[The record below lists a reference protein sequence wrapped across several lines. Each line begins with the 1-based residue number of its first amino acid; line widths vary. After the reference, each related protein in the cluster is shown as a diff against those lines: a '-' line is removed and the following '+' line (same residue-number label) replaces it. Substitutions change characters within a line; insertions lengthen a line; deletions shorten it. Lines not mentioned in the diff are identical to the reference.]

1 MVNNLPAKEGDM
13 GSIPGLRRFH
23 MPRRNKARVPQLLS
37 PHSRAHKLQLLKAA
51 YLEPV
56 LGNKRSHH
64 VEEPAHWLSATRES
78 LHAATKTQ
86 HDQK

>member
-1 MVNNLPAKEGDM
+1 MVNNLHAKEGNM
-13 GSIPGLRRFH
+13 GSIRGLRRFH
-23 MPRRNKARVPQLLS
+23 MPRRSKACVPQLLS
-37 PHSRAHKLQLLKAA
+37 PRSRARESRLLKAA

-56 LGNKRSHH
+56 LSDKRSHH

-86 HDQK
+86 HNQK